1 VILAIPIHATFA
13 VLDHRAPWGLVSL
26 RGWNEERTSKS
37 SNVAK
42 IMRNIGT
49 SILDAG
55 DNTEQPVNIR
65 RYSAAARVEV
75 LVMFKIL

>member
-1 VILAIPIHATFA
+1 
-13 VLDHRAPWGLVSL
+13 
-26 RGWNEERTSKS
+26 
-37 SNVAK
+37 
-42 IMRNIGT
+42 MRNIGT

-65 RYSAAARVEV
+65 RYSAAAVEE